1 MEFENQHPHEN
12 VALNVLL
19 MRMRATG
26 LVDDADDA
34 DADEDAD
41 DDADGDDTDDHE
53 DNADDQDAPAADV
66 ASSHAAPAPSG
77 AAAVATASAGDWQ
90 AVFSPPHNAYYFY
103 NTVTQ
108 DLI

>member
-34 DADEDAD
+34 DP
-41 DDADGDDTDDHE
+41 
-53 DNADDQDAPAADV
+53 NADRYPAVSV
-66 ASSHAAPAPSG
+66 ASGSRLAPS
-77 AAAVATASAGDWQ
+77 
-90 AVFSPPHNAYYFY
+90 
-103 NTVTQ
+103 
-108 DLI
+108 